1 MFVAARRRVAK
12 ARRFFCYRRNA
23 RMTTKVRR
31 SLPLVNSISV
41 RLRLSVSSI
50 HAWRLL
56 KKRSHLGL
64 LPPGEEVA
72 QRQVKLI
79 RAEFLARVIAR
90 RCRSL
95 NEDER
100 LEIAAL
106 VGFDFL

>member
-1 MFVAARRRVAK
+1 
-12 ARRFFCYRRNA
+12 
-23 RMTTKVRR
+23 MTTRLRR

-56 KKRSHLGL
+56 KKRSHLGP
-64 LPPGEEVA
+64 LPPVEEVA

-79 RAEFLARVIAR
+79 TAEFLARVIAR

-106 VGFDFL
+106 LGFDFL

>member
-1 MFVAARRRVAK
+1 VFVAARRRAAK

-23 RMTTKVRR
+23 RMTTRLRR

-41 RLRLSVSSI
+41 RLHLSVSSI

-56 KKRSHLGL
+56 KKRSHLGP

-79 RAEFLARVIAR
+79 TAEFLARVIAR

-106 VGFDFL
+106 LGFDFL